1 MRMKKKIFFT
11 VIVVNSLLAILF
23 FPIPTGTLNDGG
35 TRVYSALTYK
45 IVVWNRTTDD
55 GIYENTKVYFGE
67 ARFQDIN
74 GLWDEESQN
83 VRQIFR
89 GKITKIDGYWVTVEP
104 LDGEMERHSSLEIS
118 FHTSE
123 LPNIDVQIGDVVE
136 ITYRGNVTEIG
147 NAKIFAEDWNY
158 IQ

>member
-1 MRMKKKIFFT
+1 MKKKIFFT
-11 VIVVNSLLAILF
+11 VIVVISLLAILF
-23 FPIPTGTLNDGG
+23 VPIPTDTLNDGG

-67 ARFQDIN
+67 DRFQDIN
-74 GLWDEESQN
+74 GLWDEETQN
-83 VRQIFR
+83 VRHIFR

-104 LDGEMERHSSLEIS
+104 LEGEIERQSSLEIS

-123 LPNIDVQIGDVVE
+123 LSNIDVQIGNVVE
-136 ITYRGNVTEIG
+136 ITYRGNITEVG
-147 NAKIFAEDWNY
+147 TSKIFAEDWNY

>member
-1 MRMKKKIFFT
+1 MKKKIFFT
-11 VIVVNSLLAILF
+11 VIVVISLLAILF

-67 ARFQDIN
+67 DRLQDIN
-74 GLWDEESQN
+74 GLLDKESQN

>member
-1 MRMKKKIFFT
+1 MRMKKKIFFA
-11 VIVVNSLLAILF
+11 VIVIISLLAVLF
-23 FPIPTGTLNDGG
+23 IPIPTGELNDGG

-67 ARFQDIN
+67 DRFQNVDD
-74 GLWDEESQN
+74 LWNEEAQS

-136 ITYRGNVTEIG
+136 ITYRGNVTEVG
-147 NAKIFAEDWNY
+147 NPRIFAEDWNLK
-158 IQ
+158 Q

>member
-1 MRMKKKIFFT
+1 MKKKIFFT
-11 VIVVNSLLAILF
+11 VIVVISLLAILF

-104 LDGEMERHSSLEIS
+104 LEGEIERGSSLEIS

-136 ITYRGNVTEIG
+136 ITYRGNVTEVG
-147 NAKIFAEDWNY
+147 NPRIFAEDWNLK
-158 IQ
+158 Q

>member
-1 MRMKKKIFFT
+1 MKKKIFFT
-11 VIVVNSLLAILF
+11 VIVVISLLAILF
-23 FPIPTGTLNDGG
+23 VPIPTGTLNDGG
-35 TRVYSALTYK
+35 TRVYSTLTYK

-67 ARFQDIN
+67 DRFQNVDE
-74 GLWDEESQN
+74 LWNEEAQS

-104 LDGEMERHSSLEIS
+104 LEGEIERGSSLEIS

-136 ITYRGNVTEIG
+136 ITYRGNVTEVG
-147 NAKIFAEDWNY
+147 NAKIFAEDWNLK
-158 IQ
+158 Q

>member
-1 MRMKKKIFFT
+1 MKKKIFFT
-11 VIVVNSLLAILF
+11 VIVVISLLAILF
-23 FPIPTGTLNDGG
+23 VPIPTGTLNDGG

-67 ARFQDIN
+67 DRWQDVKH
-74 GLWDEESQN
+74 LWYKESQN
-83 VRQIFR
+83 VRQTFQ
-89 GKITKIDGYWVTVEP
+89 GKIIKIDGYWVTVEP
-104 LDGEMERHSSLEIS
+104 LDGEIERGSSLEIS

-136 ITYRGNVTEIG
+136 ITYRGNVTQVG
-147 NAKIFAEDWNY
+147 NAKIFAEDWNLK
-158 IQ
+158 Q

>member
-1 MRMKKKIFFT
+1 MKKKIFFT
-11 VIVVNSLLAILF
+11 VIVVISLLAILF
-23 FPIPTGTLNDGG
+23 VPIPTYTLNDGG

-67 ARFQDIN
+67 DRFQDIN
-74 GLWDEESQN
+74 GLWDEETQN
-83 VRQIFR
+83 VRHIFR

-104 LDGEMERHSSLEIS
+104 LEGEIERQSSLEIS

-123 LPNIDVQIGDVVE
+123 LSNIDVQIGNVVE
-136 ITYRGNVTEIG
+136 ITYRGNITEVG
-147 NAKIFAEDWNY
+147 TSKIFAEDWNY

>member
-1 MRMKKKIFFT
+1 MKKKIFFT
-11 VIVVNSLLAILF
+11 VIVVISLLAILF
-23 FPIPTGTLNDGG
+23 VPIPTGTLNDGG

-104 LDGEMERHSSLEIS
+104 LDGEIERGSSLEIS

-136 ITYRGNVTEIG
+136 ITYRGNVTEVG
-147 NAKIFAEDWNY
+147 NAKIFAEDWKLK
-158 IQ
+158 Q

>member
-1 MRMKKKIFFT
+1 MKKKIFFT
-11 VIVVNSLLAILF
+11 VIVVILLLAILF
-23 FPIPTGTLNDGG
+23 VPIPTGTLNDGG

-89 GKITKIDGYWVTVEP
+89 GKITKIDGYLVTVEP

-118 FHTSE
+118 FHTNE

-136 ITYRGNVTEIG
+136 ITYRGNVTEVG
-147 NAKIFAEDWNY
+147 NPRIFAEDWNY

>member
-1 MRMKKKIFFT
+1 MKKKIFFT
-11 VIVVNSLLAILF
+11 VIVVISLLAILF
-23 FPIPTGTLNDGG
+23 FPIPIGTLNDGG

-136 ITYRGNVTEIG
+136 ITYRGNVTEV
-147 NAKIFAEDWNY
+147 
-158 IQ
+158 

>member
-1 MRMKKKIFFT
+1 MKKKIFFT
-11 VIVVNSLLAILF
+11 VIVVISLLAILF
-23 FPIPTGTLNDGG
+23 VPIPTGTLNDGG

-136 ITYRGNVTEIG
+136 ITYRGNVTEVG
-147 NAKIFAEDWNY
+147 NAKIFAEDWKLK
-158 IQ
+158 Q

>member
-1 MRMKKKIFFT
+1 MKKKIFFT

>member
-1 MRMKKKIFFT
+1 MKKKIFFT
-11 VIVVNSLLAILF
+11 VIVAISLLAILF

-45 IVVWNRTTDD
+45 VVVWNRITDD
-55 GIYENTKVYFGE
+55 DIYENTKVYFGE
-67 ARFQDIN
+67 DRLQDIN
-74 GLWDEESQN
+74 GLWYKESQN

-89 GKITKIDGYWVTVEP
+89 GKIIKIDGYWVTVEP
-104 LDGEMERHSSLEIS
+104 LEDEIERHSSLEIS

-136 ITYRGNVTEIG
+136 ITYRGNVTEVG

>member
-1 MRMKKKIFFT
+1 MKKKIFFT
-11 VIVVNSLLAILF
+11 VIVVISLLAILF

-136 ITYRGNVTEIG
+136 ITYRGNVTEVG
-147 NAKIFAEDWNY
+147 NPRIFAEDWNLK
-158 IQ
+158 Q

>member
-1 MRMKKKIFFT
+1 MMLPKQNMI
-11 VIVVNSLLAILF
+11 
-23 FPIPTGTLNDGG
+23 
-35 TRVYSALTYK
+35 
-45 IVVWNRTTDD
+45 WNRTTDD

-136 ITYRGNVTEIG
+136 ITYRGNVTEVG
-147 NAKIFAEDWNY
+147 NPRIFAEDWNLK
-158 IQ
+158 Q